1 MKIIVLG
8 AGVIGVTSA
17 WYLSRAGHEV
27 TVIDRQPGPA
37 LETSFANGGQVSASH
52 AVPWANPM
60 APRQILRFLAR
71 PDAPLLFHPRADW
84 RQWQWGTR
92 FLLECL
98 PGRTRRNAESILA
111 LARSSLEELATLRR
125 ETGIEYEQRTQ
136 GILSLYFDG
145 RDFERAVREAQWISS
160 QGAPRE
166 PKTADQCLAIEPAL
180 ASSRSGLA
188 GGVFAPRDESGDAA
202 LFTERLAQLCEGRG
216 VRFLYEH
223 RIRRVE
229 AGGRGVQRVVADGVN
244 GERLI
249 AGDAYVVALG
259 SYSAPLLRPLGLAL
273 PVFPVKGYSVT
284 LPLDGDCIAP
294 HVSLTD
300 EEHKLVFSRLG
311 DRLRVAGMAEV
322 AGYDTHLDEGRAGLV
337 LKRALELF
345 PGAGD
350 SGRAQFWCG
359 LRPATPGN
367 VPLVCG
373 TRYPNLFLNTG
384 HGTLGWTLACGS
396 GQRVADLVSGRAV
409 DRKRIAA

>member
-1 MKIIVLG
+1 MRIIVLG

-17 WYLSRAGHEV
+17 WYLNRAGHEV

-52 AVPWANPM
+52 AVPWANPT
-60 APRQILRFLAR
+60 APLQIVRWLAR
-71 PDAPLLFHPRADW
+71 SDAPLLFRPRADW
-84 RQWQWGTR
+84 RQWQWGAR
-92 FLLECL
+92 FLRECL
-98 PGRTRRNAESILA
+98 PGRTRRNAERILA
-111 LARSSLEELATLRR
+111 LARLSLDELATLRR

-136 GILSLYFDG
+136 GILSLYFG
-145 RDFERAVREAQWISS
+145 RRDFERAVHEAQWISS
-160 QGAPRE
+160 QGVSRE
-166 PKTADQCLAIEPAL
+166 PKTADQCLTIEPAL
-180 ASSRSGLA
+180 ASSRSRLA

-202 LFTERLAQLCEGRG
+202 LFTERLAQLCAGRG

-229 AGGRGVQRVVADGVN
+229 ADRRRVQRIVTDGAEGAQN
-244 GERLI
+244 L

-259 SYSAPLLRPLGLAL
+259 SYSAPLLRPLGLQL

-284 LPLDGDCIAP
+284 LSLDAESVAP
-294 HVSLTD
+294 HLSLTD

-311 DRLRVAGMAEV
+311 NRLRVAGMAEV
-322 AGYDTHLDEGRAGLV
+322 AGYDNTLDEHRAHGVLRRALALFPRAGV
-337 LKRALELF
+337 RA
-345 PGAGD
+345 
-350 SGRAQFWCG
+350 RAQFWCG

-367 VPLVCG
+367 VPLICG

-396 GQRVADLVSGRAV
+396 GLLVSRLLAGEASGSGGYTL
-409 DRKRIAA
+409 